1 MVKLSSDVMV
11 IGGGPA
17 GAIAAR
23 TLSEQKIDTIL
34 IERKS
39 ESPKNRE
46 IFGGTGLDNSKPC
59 GGGIPSPAFREFM
72 IPEDVVKKQVDS
84 IEIIS
89 PSEKR
94 LSITLR
100 GGNISIVNRAEFDPL
115 LRSDAVSKGTRL
127 IEAEFVSFLETS
139 PSVKVLLR
147 RNDGESVELTS
158 RYAIVSDGVNSRARA
173 SLGLKPVNSV
183 FTLSMRFSEVKNN
196 KCEFWFGSEHA
207 PGFYSWVFPLSAGTG
222 SAGGDNIKDRFYLF
236 CRKRGLSADGSLRGY
251 RIPLWSLRNFVL
263 QYNSSI
269 LFAGDAAGL
278 VMPLTFEG
286 IYYAMASGK
295 MAAEAIIEQK
305 PSGYKKLWK
314 EKYLRRFSLMKFL
327 WRYFLRN
334 DKAVEKLIDMHRIP
348 EVQEVAMELWLRKSV
363 DKKSLNS
370 YVKLFRRFIG
380 IKA

>member
-1 MVKLSSDVMV
+1 MMRLSSDVMV

-23 TLSEQKIDTIL
+23 TLAEHRIDTVL
-34 IERKS
+34 IERK
-39 ESPKNRE
+39 
-46 IFGGTGLDNSKPC
+46 LDNSKPC
-59 GGGIPSPAFREFM
+59 GGGIPSPAFKEFM
-72 IPEDVVKKQVDS
+72 IPLDIVKTQVHS

-89 PSEKR
+89 PSQKR

-100 GGNISIVNRAEFDPL
+100 GGTISIVKRSEFDSL
-115 LRSDAVSKGTRL
+115 LRREAVSKGTRL

-147 RNDGESVELTS
+147 RDDGEPVELTS
-158 RYAIVSDGVNSRARA
+158 RYAIVSDGVNSRARV

-183 FTLSMRFSEVKNN
+183 FTLSTRFSEIKSN

-222 SAGGDNIKDRFYLF
+222 SLEANNIKNRFYLF
-236 CRKRGLSADGSLRGY
+236 CERQGFKLCDMGVHSTAEGLCNLRDLRGY
-251 RIPLWSLRNFVL
+251 RIPLWSLRNLVL

-295 MAAEAIIEQK
+295 QAAEAIIEK
-305 PSGYKKLWK
+305 KTSEYKKLWK
-314 EKYLRRFSLMKFL
+314 ERYLRRFSFMKFL

-334 DKAVEKLIDMHRIP
+334 DRAVERLIDLHRIP

-370 YVKLFRRFIG
+370 YVKLLL
-380 IKA
+380 KVKE